1 MHANK
6 MAQSHPLTYVSIY
19 YSEKTST
26 LLNEP
31 KRDFSSLPLKSLRLF
46 GAILSKRRRSPPSIS
61 PEMARVH
68 STHHFT
74 SLLFAASLP
83 PRSSSSSSIVNSHD
97 RPKSKQKCCRRTA
110 NPPTSNPLFFCNKCV
125 SKAKGSLPLVF
136 LAVSINMQLYHS
148 MEWSIENIFVPHLHP
163 LILSLLPYV
172 A

>member
-61 PEMARVH
+61 PEIARVH
-68 STHHFT
+68 YTLHLT
-74 SLLFAASLP
+74 SLLFASVVFFFFNCQQ
-83 PRSSSSSSIVNSHD
+83 S
-97 RPKSKQKCCRRTA
+97 RPTQI
-110 NPPTSNPLFFCNKCV
+110 
-125 SKAKGSLPLVF
+125 KAKMLPANGYPSNLKSARFTFFLQQFCLEDSGFFGS
-136 LAVSINMQLYHS
+136 
-148 MEWSIENIFVPHLHP
+148 
-163 LILSLLPYV
+163 
-172 A
+172 